1 MSLADIE
8 IKYGNEDYEETFDGP
23 EVELNEDEIE
33 EPIVPTEEFESNLR
47 DAEDID
53 KATVA
58 VESYLQI
65 LTQREKQGL
74 ALTEDVAK
82 IIRVGLEAIDPN
94 FFSNTVISVENVLE
108 GELVDDDDVESGYGA
123 KETNSIDPASKRT
136 KSGLMEKFKK
146 LMAAAFEALKR
157 VFHGAMNLYHNLVTN
172 VDKLLTHVD
181 NVAKRST
188 GLEGGH
194 KFKMRGL
201 GRLSIDGKFVGD
213 DPKQYEKL
221 ARQSGLILHD
231 VGIGAFKGMTDIYKD
246 FLEAISTEDGLRDV
260 IDRVWIGHDE
270 GEGKLNNAFSELM
283 KRRVE
288 FLRKISSSLKS
299 EKDSSNVP
307 NSIKRLPKMRSTNKD
322 DIDGALMVP
331 MKSETLLGNKAF
343 YLSLPN
349 EKLMRASAVTLN
361 MGVFTEPK
369 KESSLGAVKED
380 ISTINARDAIGILA
394 NIKGLLSSIKEH
406 RTEFTKVNK
415 DINNI
420 VRQGSATS
428 DKLIRLYMGPSSFLL
443 DEAKANSLFVI
454 IQEYNKTLRQMTQS
468 NWGFIGYLIA
478 TSKAAVAMINQMV
491 EVEGVKEGETTAV
504 SGTLALPAPK

>member
-1 MSLADIE
+1 MSLAE
-8 IKYGNEDYEETFDGP
+8 LEAKYGNEDYEETFEGP
-23 EVELNEDEIE
+23 EVELSEADIE
-33 EPIVPTEEFESNLR
+33 EPLVPTEEFETSLR
-47 DAEDID
+47 DAEDVD
-53 KATVA
+53 KAAIA
-58 VESYLQI
+58 VESYLHI
-65 LTQREKQGL
+65 LTQRESQGL

-82 IIRVGLEAIDPN
+82 IIRVGLEAIDPL
-94 FFSNTVISVENVLE
+94 FFSNTVVSIEEVLE

-123 KETNSIDPASKRT
+123 KETNSTDPASKRT
-136 KSGLMEKFKK
+136 KSGLMDKFKK

-157 VFHGAMNLYHNLVTN
+157 VFHAAMNLYHNAMTN

-181 NVAKRST
+181 EVAKRST

-213 DPKQYEKL
+213 DPKEYEKL
-221 ARQSGLILHD
+221 ARQSGMILHD
-231 VGIGAFKGMTDIYKD
+231 VGIGAFKGMTGIYQD
-246 FLEAISTEDGLRDV
+246 FLKTISTEDGLRDV
-260 IDRVWIGHDE
+260 IGRVWIGHDK
-270 GEGKLNNAFSELM
+270 GEGKLISAFMELLN
-283 KRRVE
+283 RRVE
-288 FLRKISSSLKS
+288 FLHKVSSALKS
-299 EKDSSNVP
+299 EKDSRNVP
-307 NSIKRLPKMRSTNKD
+307 NSIKRLPTMPGADKD
-322 DIDGALMVP
+322 DIEGALMVP

-349 EKLMRASAVTLN
+349 EKLMQASLVTLN

-380 ISTINARDAIGILA
+380 ISTINARDAIGILT
-394 NIKGLLSSIKEH
+394 NIKGLLGSIKEH

-415 DINNI
+415 DVNDI
-420 VRQGSATS
+420 VRQGSTTV
-428 DKLIRLYMGPSSFLL
+428 DKLVRLYMSSSRISL
-443 DEAKANSLFVI
+443 DETKSNALFVI